1 MDEEAYM
8 LLSEV
13 DARPRKRTKLS
24 VHLAQDAGEVR
35 EAQKLRWRVFAEEM
49 GARLDAAEPGVDAD
63 LFDPWCE
70 HLIVREQDNG
80 EVVGTYRILTGARA
94 RRLGGFYSDGEF
106 DLTRIDHL
114 RDRTV
119 EVGRSC
125 VHPDHRSGATIALL
139 WQGLAQYMQSHHY
152 EYMVGCASISM
163 ADGGHGAA
171 SIYNRLRQVN
181 MSPIEYRAF
190 PRYPLPLDRLD
201 DSLEVVIPPLVK
213 GYVRCGA
220 WVCGDPAWD
229 PDFNTADLLMLLPMS
244 RLDSR
249 YARHFMK
256 HDQ

>member
-1 MDEEAYM
+1 M

-13 DARPRKRTKLS
+13 NARPRVRAQLS
-24 VHLAQDAGEVR
+24 VHLARDAAEVR
-35 EAQKLRWRVFAEEM
+35 EAQKLRWRVFADEM
-49 GARLDAAEPGVDAD
+49 GARLDAPEVGVDSD

-70 HLIVREQDNG
+70 HLIVREHGSG
-80 EVVGTYRILTGARA
+80 EVIGTYRILTGARA
-94 RRLGGFYSDGEF
+94 RELGGFYSDDEF
-106 DLTRIDHL
+106 DLTRVDHL

-125 VHPDHRSGATIALL
+125 VHPDHRNGATIALL
-139 WQGLAQYMQSHHY
+139 WQGLAQFMQSHHY
-152 EYMVGCASISM
+152 EYMLGCASISM

-171 SIYNRLRQVN
+171 SIYNRLRQAS
-181 MSPIEYRAF
+181 MSPIEYRVF
-190 PRYPLPLDRLD
+190 PRCPLPLERLD
-201 DSLEVVIPPLVK
+201 DSLAAAIPPLIK

-256 HDQ
+256 HDH

>member
-1 MDEEAYM
+1 M

-80 EVVGTYRILTGARA
+80 EVIGTYRILTGARA
-94 RRLGGFYSDGEF
+94 RRLGGFYSDEEF

-125 VHPDHRSGATIALL
+125 VHPDHRNGATIALL
-139 WQGLAQYMQSHHY
+139 WQGLAQFMQSHHY
-152 EYMVGCASISM
+152 EFMVGCASISM

-171 SIYNRLRQVN
+171 SIYNRLRQAS

-190 PRYPLPLDRLD
+190 PRYPLPLDRWTWSFRRSSRGTCAAARGSAATRRGILT
-201 DSLEVVIPPLVK
+201 SIRRICSCCCPCP
-213 GYVRCGA
+213 GS
-220 WVCGDPAWD
+220 
-229 PDFNTADLLMLLPMS
+229 TAGTHGTS
-244 RLDSR
+244 
-249 YARHFMK
+249 
-256 HDQ
+256 